1 MKVEGHNGNNWFK
14 VFISK
19 ENERFFG
26 VLIFLFGIVLILLKY
41 L

>member
-1 MKVEGHNGNNWFK
+1 MKLEGHNGNNWFRLL
-14 VFISK
+14 VST

-26 VLIFLFGIVLILLKY
+26 VLIFLFGIILVLVKY